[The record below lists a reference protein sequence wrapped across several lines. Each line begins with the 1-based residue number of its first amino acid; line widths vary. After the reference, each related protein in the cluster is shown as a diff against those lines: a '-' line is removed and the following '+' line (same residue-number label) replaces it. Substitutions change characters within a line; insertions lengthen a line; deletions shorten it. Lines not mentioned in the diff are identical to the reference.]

1 MDEKLV
7 RVDLRQ
13 HGVQM
18 HEGAGT
24 GDIQRQHAAHLAR
37 LVLENIIGQPL
48 DGLRHGALGDA
59 DGDRVGAEVQDIAA
73 LEGVRLAIQ
82 PVSAALS
89 NTPYLA
95 GEVLENLAR
104 IIGVIV
110 QDIVSIDRLA
120 VACDGVH
127 VVQGDAAAD
136 GREGVAREIEVRDR
150 LKHEVRAVIAQR
162 GQRVVLVQGQL
173 VEADARHGLADE
185 LARVGAGQQKLREG
199 LAVAG
204 GHAAAA
210 ADKVLN
216 EAAAQA
222 VAQGQRLR
230 GQIGKIDD
238 LHAAVA
244 QHLRK
249 AVMLCLRAAQVGNV
263 TSMAMRIAPLIKN
276 F

>member
-1 MDEKLV
+1 M
-7 RVDLRQ
+7 
-13 HGVQM
+13 
-18 HEGAGT
+18 
-24 GDIQRQHAAHLAR
+24 
-37 LVLENIIGQPL
+37 
-48 DGLRHGALGDA
+48 
-59 DGDRVGAEVQDIAA
+59 
-73 LEGVRLAIQ
+73 
-82 PVSAALS
+82 
-89 NTPYLA
+89 
-95 GEVLENLAR
+95 
-104 IIGVIV
+104 
-110 QDIVSIDRLA
+110 
-120 VACDGVH
+120 
-127 VVQGDAAAD
+127 

-150 LKHEVRAVIAQR
+150 LKHEVRAVVAQG

-249 AVMLCLRAAQVGNV
+249 AVMLRLRAAQVGNV
-263 TSMAMRIAPLIKN
+263 RQTEGAPSNWGRAAPAPGRGAAARTFFSGRTSLLTSMAMRIAPLIKN